1 MNSAIFSDNRCSF
14 CTPKTHLSET
24 AMSEQNGRR
33 LSVAVRSRCGW
44 GLCYPAQRTHGE
56 LTGNMDQ
63 GDVSRATGGGIRS
76 NLLRRRRS
84 PVGVRLP
91 WRRSRMKLERR
102 SSYRV
107 SGPLT
112 PGGCVS
118 YRNRRYRLLEILDH
132 TTRHRHN
139 TQLLKREGACIE
151 CGEKFTFES
160 SRSRFNA
167 LARCKPHR

>member
-1 MNSAIFSDNRCSF
+1 MMFD
-14 CTPKTHLSET
+14 
-24 AMSEQNGRR
+24 RR
-33 LSVAVRSRCGW
+33 DYSVIPVRACHMVKRAQSWRVLAALGNYASGW

-102 SSYRV
+102 SS
-107 SGPLT
+107 
-112 PGGCVS
+112 
-118 YRNRRYRLLEILDH
+118 
-132 TTRHRHN
+132 
-139 TQLLKREGACIE
+139 
-151 CGEKFTFES
+151 
-160 SRSRFNA
+160 
-167 LARCKPHR
+167 

>member
-1 MNSAIFSDNRCSF
+1 
-14 CTPKTHLSET
+14 
-24 AMSEQNGRR
+24 MSEQNGRR
-33 LSVAVRSRCGW
+33 LSVAARSRCGW

-118 YRNRRYRLLEILDH
+118 YRNRRYRLLDISDH
-132 TTRHRHN
+132 ITRHGHN
-139 TQLLKREGACIE
+139 TQLLKWGGVIASNAVR
-151 CGEKFTFES
+151 S
-160 SRSRFNA
+160 SRLSPAEVGSTHSPGVSRTVKDN
-167 LARCKPHR
+167 